1 MPHPPDGNG
10 HKPIINT
17 NVYKQNMFLETR
29 GKATVSPDMKATS
42 ENCEGSQT
50 LESRPLWINHKLK
63 KRIFSSVNSS
73 LHFLYIFSLKSHNEY
88 LKILSLPIFTE

>member
-29 GKATVSPDMKATS
+29 GKATVSPDMKAAS
-42 ENCEGSQT
+42 KNCEGSQT
-50 LESRPLWINHKLK
+50 LESRPL
-63 KRIFSSVNSS
+63 
-73 LHFLYIFSLKSHNEY
+73 
-88 LKILSLPIFTE
+88 